1 MGGLLG
7 YGRGERRKEPPW
19 AKGCRITAKSQHAK
33 RGEREKKG
41 GKKGRKEKG
50 GAKESAGED
59 APRRVER
66 KPAITITLRVGVRPT
81 QIRAVPPLLPPLNS
95 TPRHAFLLSYTSKMT
110 RRGVMKPRVASSLF
124 LSLSLCR
131 STCDWFCIFF
141 FSVPLIVFA
150 QKDLHENGAKPESG
164 AVSSL

>member
-1 MGGLLG
+1 MGKRMS
-7 YGRGERRKEPPW
+7 YYREVTTCKERRE
-19 AKGCRITAKSQHAK
+19 R
-33 RGEREKKG
+33 REREKKG

-95 TPRHAFLLSYTSKMT
+95 IPRHAFLLSYTSKMT

-124 LSLSLCR
+124 LSFFLSLSLSVHLR
-131 STCDWFCIFF
+131 LVLYIFLFCPAHCFRTKG
-141 FSVPLIVFA
+141 FA
-150 QKDLHENGAKPESG
+150 RKRRETRIRRCFITVIP
-164 AVSSL
+164 SS